1 MRIVSLAALLPIL
14 AAPWASATEVFQ
26 VGPEEILE
34 TRVNGQDEGVTLLVR
49 RDANGALLVRT
60 EDLAALRLK
69 PSADGIV
76 LVEGSAYASIGAAQ
90 GAQLSYDAATQSVE
104 LSLPPEAFVATVATQ
119 AVDGPGPATVSPG
132 AFLNYD
138 FSAQRVSGQD
148 ENGAL
153 VELGVFGRPGVV
165 THSMLAQN
173 DAEHSGAI
181 RLDTTWTLDLPN
193 RLSTL
198 RVGDAISTAGAW
210 GQSMR
215 FGGVQFGTN
224 FATQPTLVTAPLLA
238 ASGEAVVPSTVDVFI
253 NGQRIATEPVPPG
266 PFAIEN
272 LPGISG
278 AGELQVV
285 VTDALGRQQVITQPY
300 YSAPSLLRAGLNEY
314 SFEIGAVREDY
325 ALESFT
331 YGELLAV
338 GSFRRGF
345 SEAFTAELR
354 AEAQVDGARAIG
366 IDTAWQVGTVGI
378 VGATAAAGTNSEDTG
393 WLAGLGFERTARRM
407 HVFARTEYRSEGF
420 VHIGIFA
427 TDSRQKQRSFAGVGL
442 DLARFGSVQVAYG
455 QQSYWGA
462 ESVQTLGLSY
472 SNSLG
477 NFGFLNLFANQ
488 TRDADTE
495 TEVYLSWTMPLRGRR
510 TVGASLAYRP
520 NADAGDSVEL
530 TGTVQQSLPVGSGT
544 GYYLSASSSEDVQAY
559 VSYQGRAGQAG
570 VEYSRRGQ
578 TEGWRATALGGLT
591 LTAAGVLPARW
602 LEQSFAVVQV
612 ADFPDLTVYV
622 ENQAVGRTDQKG
634 RVLLDGLRPYDSNQ
648 VSLDPNELPL
658 DASLANTRVMLTP
671 AWRSGTVVEFP
682 IIRATAVTM
691 RLVQEDGAPV
701 PAGARVHASGGDTTV
716 ALNGLV
722 YLTDARGYDA
732 ATASWPGHRC
742 HFSFQRPDNGDP
754 APDLGQIACRGVTP

>member
-14 AAPWASATEVFQ
+14 AAPWASATEELQ
-26 VGPEEILE
+26 IGPEEILE
-34 TRVNGQDEGVTLLVR
+34 MRVNGQDEGVTLLVR

-69 PSADGIV
+69 PPPDGIV
-76 LVEGSAYASIGAAQ
+76 LVDGSAYARIGAAQ

-104 LSLPPEAFVATVATQ
+104 LSLPPEAFVATVATH
-119 AVDGPGPATVSPG
+119 AADGPGPATVSPG

-165 THSMLAQN
+165 THSTLAQD

-181 RLDTTWTLDLPN
+181 RLDTTWTLDLPD

-253 NGQRIATEPVPPG
+253 NGQRMATEPVPPG

-278 AGELQVV
+278 AGELQVI

-325 ALESFT
+325 ALESFA

-354 AEAQVDGARAIG
+354 AEAQVDGARAMG
-366 IDTAWQVGTVGI
+366 IDTAWQVGTVGV
-378 VGATAAAGTNSEDTG
+378 VGATAAAGTNGEDTG
-393 WLAGLGFERTARRM
+393 WLAGLGLERTARGM
-407 HVFARTEYRSEGF
+407 HVFARTEHRSEGF
-420 VHIGIFA
+420 VQVGTSA
-427 TDSRQKQRSFAGVGL
+427 TGGRQKQRSFAGVGL

-455 QQSYWGA
+455 QQSYWDA

-477 NFGFLNLFANQ
+477 AYGFLNLFANQ
-488 TRDADTE
+488 SARC
-495 TEVYLSWTMPLRGRR
+495 GH
-510 TVGASLAYRP
+510 
-520 NADAGDSVEL
+520 GD
-530 TGTVQQSLPVGSGT
+530 
-544 GYYLSASSSEDVQAY
+544 
-559 VSYQGRAGQAG
+559 
-570 VEYSRRGQ
+570 
-578 TEGWRATALGGLT
+578 
-591 LTAAGVLPARW
+591 
-602 LEQSFAVVQV
+602 
-612 ADFPDLTVYV
+612 
-622 ENQAVGRTDQKG
+622 
-634 RVLLDGLRPYDSNQ
+634 
-648 VSLDPNELPL
+648 
-658 DASLANTRVMLTP
+658 
-671 AWRSGTVVEFP
+671 
-682 IIRATAVTM
+682 
-691 RLVQEDGAPV
+691 
-701 PAGARVHASGGDTTV
+701 
-716 ALNGLV
+716 
-722 YLTDARGYDA
+722 
-732 ATASWPGHRC
+732 
-742 HFSFQRPDNGDP
+742 
-754 APDLGQIACRGVTP
+754 

>member
-1 MRIVSLAALLPIL
+1 M
-14 AAPWASATEVFQ
+14 
-26 VGPEEILE
+26 
-34 TRVNGQDEGVTLLVR
+34 R

-69 PSADGIV
+69 PPPDGIV
-76 LVEGSAYASIGAAQ
+76 LVDGSAYARIGTAQ

-104 LSLPPEAFVATVATQ
+104 LSLPPEAFVATVATH
-119 AVDGPGPATVSPG
+119 AADGPGPATVSPG

-165 THSMLAQN
+165 THSTLAQD
-173 DAEHSGAI
+173 DAERSGAI
-181 RLDTTWTLDLPN
+181 RLDTTWTLDLPD

-278 AGELQVV
+278 AGELQVI

-314 SFEIGAVREDY
+314 SVRD
-325 ALESFT
+325 
-331 YGELLAV
+331 
-338 GSFRRGF
+338 RRG
-345 SEAFTAELR
+345 ARRLRPRELR
-354 AEAQVDGARAIG
+354 LRRAACRRLVSTRLQRGVHGRAARRSPGRRRAGRMG
-366 IDTAWQVGTVGI
+366 IDTAWQVGTVGV
-378 VGATAAAGTNSEDTG
+378 VGATAAAGTNGEDSG
-393 WLAGLGFERTARRM
+393 WLAGLGLERTARGM
-407 HVFARTEYRSEGF
+407 HVFARTEHRSEGF
-420 VHIGIFA
+420 VQIGTSA
-427 TDSRQKQRSFAGVGL
+427 TGGRQKQRSFAGVGL

-455 QQSYWGA
+455 QQSYWDA

-477 NFGFLNLFANQ
+477 AYGFLNLFANQ

-520 NADAGDSVEL
+520 DADAGDSVEL
-530 TGTVQQSLPVGSGT
+530 TGTLQQSLPVGSGT
-544 GYYLSASSSEDVQAY
+544 GYYLSASSSEDVQAN

-570 VEYSRRGQ
+570 VEYSRRGE
-578 TEGWRATALGGLT
+578 TDGWRATALGGVT
-591 LTAAGVLPARW
+591 LTSAGVLPTRW

-612 ADFPDLTVYV
+612 ADYPDLTVYV
-622 ENQAVGRTDQKG
+622 ENQPVGRTDQKG

-658 DASLANTRVMLTP
+658 DASLANARVMLTP
-671 AWRSGTVVEFP
+671 AWRSGAVVEFP
-682 IIRATAVTM
+682 IIRATAATM

-701 PAGARVHASGGDTTV
+701 PAGARVH
-716 ALNGLV
+716 
-722 YLTDARGYDA
+722 DARRRCDGRARRTRVPDGRRA
-732 ATASWPGHRC
+732 ATTMRRPVGRGTAAASRSSAPTMATR
-742 HFSFQRPDNGDP
+742 RPIWG
-754 APDLGQIACRGVTP
+754 GSRVVR